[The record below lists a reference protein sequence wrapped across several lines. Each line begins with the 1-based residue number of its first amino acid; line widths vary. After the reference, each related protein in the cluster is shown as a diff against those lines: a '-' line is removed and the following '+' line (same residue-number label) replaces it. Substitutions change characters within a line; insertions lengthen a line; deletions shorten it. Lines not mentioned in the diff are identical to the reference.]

1 MKKILFTICMRS
13 GSKGLKNKHFK
24 KIGGKPLF
32 HHTLNYVNKIK
43 KLNLTAVS
51 TNSRKILRQSKNFN
65 VNFLIRRPSRLA
77 TQKSSKIPVIKHAL
91 IEAERISGN
100 KFDYIADFDATSPLR
115 KKNDFKNALKLF
127 LNKNADLLITGTKS
141 RKNPYFNM
149 VEIKNNNA
157 QLVKVG
163 NFKRRQDAPK
173 VYDMNA
179 SFYIWKRN
187 YLISTKKLI
196 SNKTVFYEMSELSA
210 YDIDNI
216 LDLKIN
222 KILINELKK

>member
-179 SFYIWKRN
+179 SIYIWDRKTLLKSN
-187 YLISTKKLI
+187 TVFH
-196 SNKTVFYEMSELSA
+196 NKTSVYLMPEERSI
-210 YDIDNI
+210 DIDNSF
-216 LDLKIN
+216 DLKIVSY
-222 KILINELKK
+222 LLKK